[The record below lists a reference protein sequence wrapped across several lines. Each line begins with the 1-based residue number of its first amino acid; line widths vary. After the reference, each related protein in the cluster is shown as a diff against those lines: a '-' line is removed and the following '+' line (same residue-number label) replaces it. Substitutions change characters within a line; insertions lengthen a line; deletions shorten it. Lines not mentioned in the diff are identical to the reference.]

1 MANVLVIDDSR
12 LSVSALQKMIRDL
25 GHEVVDV
32 AYSGEEG
39 IDKMKGTDAD
49 IVCLDMVMPGIDGIE
64 TAKELRREKAGVRII
79 MITQNEVDTSAK
91 NQIQAIHYI
100 VKPITSAKLRE
111 AFSKI

>member
-32 AYSGEEG
+32 AYTGEEG
-39 IDKMKGTDAD
+39 IEKIKSSNAD
-49 IVCLDMVMPGIDGIE
+49 IICLDMVMPGIDGIE
-64 TAKELRREKAGVRII
+64 TAKKIRQERGSVKII
-79 MITQNEVDTSAK
+79 MITQNEVDADAK
-91 NQIQAIHYI
+91 AQIQAIHYI
-100 VKPITSAKLRE
+100 VKPITNAKLTE